1 MADIKVMLADG
12 HALVRAGVRRLLEED
27 EEIEVSEEA
36 RDGME
41 CLDRMCAFAG
51 GNEGFRILL
60 LEIGLGMTDGL
71 QVLKKAKETLPGM
84 KVMFLTGRE
93 DSECLARAMEMGA
106 DGYLSKDCDISELKT
121 AIRTIL
127 YGKTYIQTRL
137 KPLLRR
143 REAES
148 FGGDGSCKRRWE
160 SLTAREREV
169 LAQVAEGMLNKEIAF
184 SLNISEQTVKNHLS
198 SIFRKLDVTDRT
210 QAAILAIR
218 ESE

>member
-93 DSECLARAMEMGA
+93 DSECLARAMEI
-106 DGYLSKDCDISELKT
+106 D
-121 AIRTIL
+121 
-127 YGKTYIQTRL
+127 
-137 KPLLRR
+137 
-143 REAES
+143 
-148 FGGDGSCKRRWE
+148 
-160 SLTAREREV
+160 
-169 LAQVAEGMLNKEIAF
+169 
-184 SLNISEQTVKNHLS
+184 
-198 SIFRKLDVTDRT
+198 RKSVV
-210 QAAILAIR
+210 
-218 ESE
+218 